1 MALEATDE
9 VELSSARVCEDYGCV
24 AIYPSVDWVLSHT
37 RMELGLAYLHHIMGT
52 LFIRE
57 VLTPP
62 QLVSD
67 IKVINLLFCLIKK
80 DILMSSA

>member
-9 VELSSARVCEDYGCV
+9 VELSSARVCEDYSCV

-37 RMELGLAYLHHIMGT
+37 RMEVGLVYLHHIMGT
-52 LFIRE
+52 LLIRE

-62 QLVSD
+62 QFVSHV
-67 IKVINLLFCLIKK
+67 KAFNLLSSLIKN